1 MVFGRLS
8 GFTVYWGNLLYKCII
23 LSVIM
28 DHRQILNETRAWI
41 EAVVIG
47 LNLCPFAQ
55 SVFESGLIR
64 YVVSDVWTNR
74 ELKEVLDKELHT
86 LNQATSS
93 EFDNTLLIHPQVLT
107 DFYAYNDFLDTA
119 DQVIKESALDGIIQ
133 IASFHPDY
141 RFADTQPDDAANY
154 TNRSPYPMLHLLR
167 EASVSK
173 AVDSFPEVD
182 EIPDQNIN
190 TMRSLGID
198 HIKGLY
204 RSFTSR
210 KI

>member
-1 MVFGRLS
+1 
-8 GFTVYWGNLLYKCII
+8 
-23 LSVIM
+23 M
-28 DHRQILNETRAWI
+28 DHRQILIETSTWI

-64 YVVSDVWTNR
+64 YVVSDVRTTR
-74 ELKEVLDKELHT
+74 ELKEVLDKQLHT
-86 LNQATSS
+86 LNKAITS
-93 EFDNTLLIHPQVLT
+93 EFDNILLIHPQVLT

-119 DQVIKESALDGIIQ
+119 DQVVKKSALNGIIQ

-141 RFADTQPDDAANY
+141 RFADTPGDDAANY

-173 AVDSFPEVD
+173 AVDSFPEID

-210 KI
+210 NI

>member
-1 MVFGRLS
+1 
-8 GFTVYWGNLLYKCII
+8 
-23 LSVIM
+23 M
-28 DHRQILNETRAWI
+28 DHRQILNETSAWI

-55 SVFESGLIR
+55 TVFESGLIR
-64 YVVSDVWTNR
+64 YVISEVRTTT
-74 ELKEVLDKELHT
+74 ELKEVLDKQLHT
-86 LNQATSS
+86 LNQAISS
-93 EFDNTLLIHPQVLT
+93 EFDNILLIHPQVLT

-119 DQVIKESALDGIIQ
+119 DQVIKESALDGVIQ

-141 RFADTQPDDAANY
+141 RFADTPADDAANY

-198 HIKGLY
+198 HIKDLY

-210 KI
+210 NI